1 MPVCRSVEARVSPRE
16 PIRLFI
22 VDDHAIVRAGV
33 RMLLNAQSALEVVG
47 EAESAE
53 DALEVLPGIDAD
65 VVLLDLS
72 LPGMNGIEAVRALR
86 RRLPQARFIALSMH
100 EDPEYVRGFLE
111 AGGSGY
117 VPKSSLEMQLVDA
130 ILAVSR
136 GEYYAPARLLAELAR
151 EMATGDP
158 YRNARLTQR
167 EHEVVR
173 HIAHGSTYKEIAE
186 ALGISE
192 KTVATYRERASE
204 KLGVKTRAE
213 LVRWALEHNLLD

>member
-1 MPVCRSVEARVSPRE
+1 VTTRH

-33 RMLLNAQSALEVVG
+33 RMLLNAQDSLDVVG

-53 DALEVLPGIDAD
+53 EALQALPDLGAE

-86 RRLPQARFIALSMH
+86 KLLPETRFIALSMH
-100 EDPEYVRGFLE
+100 EDPEYVQGFLE

>member
-100 EDPEYVRGFLE
+100 EDPEYVQGFLE

-151 EMATGDP
+151 EMASGDP

-213 LVRWALEHNLLD
+213 LVRWALEHNLLE

>member
-1 MPVCRSVEARVSPRE
+1 MARR
-16 PIRLFI
+16 PIRLVL

-33 RMLLNAQSALEVVG
+33 RMLLNAHDAMQVVG

-53 DALEVLPGIDAD
+53 EAITHVETWDPDIVLLDVSLPGVSGIDALE
-65 VVLLDLS
+65 
-72 LPGMNGIEAVRALR
+72 ALR
-86 RRLPQARFIALSMH
+86 QRLPQARFIALSMH
-100 EDPEYVRGFLE
+100 EDPEYVQRFLE

-117 VPKSSLEMQLVDA
+117 VPKSSVEAQLVDA
-130 ILAVSR
+130 ILAVAR

-151 EMATGDP
+151 ELARPDP
-158 YRNARLTQR
+158 YRNAKLTNR

-173 HIAHGSTYKEIAE
+173 QIARGATYREIAE
-186 ALGISE
+186 ELGISE

-213 LVRWALEHNLLD
+213 LVRWALEHGLLD